1 MKSTQEKYLPEF
13 IYGAIDG
20 LVTTFAIVSGVMGA
34 SLSAGII
41 LILGFAN
48 VFADGFSMGASN
60 YLSTRSEHDLQK
72 RDNLAHSHDK
82 LPIKTG
88 LVTFISF
95 IIVGTIPMTPFVF
108 GYFYHVDQYSL
119 FKYSIVITGFA
130 FFIIGLFRGFI
141 TKTSPIR
148 AGIETLF
155 VGALAA
161 AISYFVG
168 SLLQG
173 LGNI

>member
-13 IYGAIDG
+13 IYGSIDG

-48 VFADGFSMGASN
+48 VLADGFSMGASN

-72 RDNLAHSHDK
+72 RDNSKHSHSK

-95 IIVGTIPMTPFVF
+95 IVVGTIPMIPFVF
-108 GYFYHVDQYSL
+108 GYFYNIDQYVL
-119 FKYSIVITGFA
+119 FKYSMIITSIA
-130 FFIIGLFRGFI
+130 FFIIGLSRGFI
-141 TKTSPIR
+141 TKTSSFR

-173 LGNI
+173 IGNV